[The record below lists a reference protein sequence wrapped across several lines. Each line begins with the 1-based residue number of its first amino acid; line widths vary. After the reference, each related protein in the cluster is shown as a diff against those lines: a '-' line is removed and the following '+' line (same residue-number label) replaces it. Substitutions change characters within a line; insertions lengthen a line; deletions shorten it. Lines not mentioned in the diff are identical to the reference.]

1 MITAAA
7 KSAGLLRMVLA
18 PCFQVRDVF
27 LVQFDIHKFP
37 AGLIAEPAAHPRREI
52 TRLCRRHYRS
62 AIGRNSVRHL
72 RQRLEIVQYQVMRPS
87 SRNHT

>member
-37 AGLIAEPAAHPRREI
+37 
-52 TRLCRRHYRS
+52 YS
-62 AIGRNSVRHL
+62 
-72 RQRLEIVQYQVMRPS
+72 
-87 SRNHT
+87 